1 MNSLP
6 MRLIAAGAF
15 VAMAA
20 AATPAYAAAPAG
32 DAVVNGS
39 LDNGVKGWWASK
51 NTPIKVTGGRLCAEV
66 PAGGD
71 NVWAAM
77 VGQSG
82 IEVRGGQTY
91 QLSFEATATKT
102 TRIRSLVQGGGTKPA
117 AIVDGYPEV
126 GTSSRKFTYAA
137 TAKVSDSEAQ
147 VLFQVGGADAP
158 YTLCLDNVSL
168 VPVHQSVVNGSLDN
182 GVKGWWASKNTP
194 IEVTGGRLCAEVPAG
209 GDNVWASMIGQS
221 GIAVEAGKAY
231 RLSFKASATRPVK
244 IRSVV
249 QDSGSKP
256 AAIVDGYPEVGTG
269 SRTYSYQNTAKT
281 SDQEAQVLFQVGGAD
296 APYTLCLDD
305 ILLTD

>member
-1 MNSLP
+1 MNPFS
-6 MRLIAAGAF
+6 MRLIAVGAF

-32 DAVVNGS
+32 DLVVNGS

-51 NTPIKVTGGRLCAEV
+51 NTPIKVTGGQLCAQV

-71 NVWAAM
+71 NMWAAM
-77 VGQSG
+77 IGQSG
-82 IEVRGGQTY
+82 IAVQAGQTY

-102 TRIRSLVQGGGTKPA
+102 TRIRSVVQGSGEKPA

-126 GTSSRKFTYAA
+126 GGSPKKFTYAA

-194 IEVTGGRLCAEVPAG
+194 ITVTGGRLCAQVPAG
-209 GDNVWASMIGQS
+209 GDNVWASMVGQS
-221 GIAVEAGKAY
+221 GIAVAAGKTY
-231 RLSFKASATRPVK
+231 RLSFKASATRTAK

-249 QDSGSKP
+249 QGSGETHT
-256 AAIVDGYPEVGTG
+256 AIVDGYPEVGTG
-269 SRTYSYQNTAKT
+269 SRTYAYQNTAKT
-281 SDQEAQVLFQVGGAD
+281 SDREAQVLFQLGGAD

>member
-1 MNSLP
+1 
-6 MRLIAAGAF
+6 MRLIAVGAF

-20 AATPAYAAAPAG
+20 AAAPAPAYAAAPAG
-32 DAVVNGS
+32 DVVVNGS
-39 LDNGVKGWWASK
+39 LDSGVKGWWASK
-51 NTPIKVTGGRLCAEV
+51 NTPIEVTGGRLCAEV

-71 NVWAAM
+71 NVWSAM

-82 IEVRGGQTY
+82 IDVRAGQTY
-91 QLSFEATATKT
+91 QLSFEATATRT
-102 TRIRSLVQGGGTKPA
+102 TRIRSLVQGGDAKPA

-126 GTSSRKFTYAA
+126 GVSSRKFTYAA

-194 IEVTGGRLCAEVPAG
+194 IEVTGGRLCAQVPAG
-209 GDNVWASMIGQS
+209 GDNVWSAMVGQS
-221 GIAVEAGKAY
+221 GIAVEAGKTY

-249 QDSGSKP
+249 QDSGAKP

-269 SRTYSYQNTAKT
+269 SRTYAYQNTAKT
-281 SDQEAQVLFQVGGAD
+281 TDREAQVLFQVGGAD